1 MATFPPN
8 ATDGQLHAADNGAY
22 YVYDKSKNQ
31 WQSTTVIPKWTDQV
45 FVRGQ
50 DNVTQQNTNDSAEQA
65 IKRGANQSV
74 QADQLLEVA
83 IGVKSRG
90 VWAHQG
96 GVSAPGVAVAKTKFL
111 MQRDPEEK
119 VQDYEDATCF
129 FISD

>member
-1 MATFPPN
+1 MTAFPPN

-22 YVYDKSKNQ
+22 YVYNQSQNQ

-74 QADQLLEVA
+74 QRANTGTRHRHWHWSAVCIEVL
-83 IGVKSRG
+83 
-90 VWAHQG
+90 
-96 GVSAPGVAVAKTKFL
+96 T
-111 MQRDPEEK
+111 
-119 VQDYEDATCF
+119 
-129 FISD
+129 